1 MNVLVRRNRLGQSKF
16 ENEVKVQFFDGF
28 NKGYGECRD
37 QIVGW
42 LSNFKESCSNQVKI
56 TWWDEI
62 QFNLANDSQG
72 SNFMLEIVIAFKPL
86 LAFLNVSKGLI
97 WLTR

>member
-1 MNVLVRRNRLGQSKF
+1 MGLN
-16 ENEVKVQFFDGF
+16 
-28 NKGYGECRD
+28 
-37 QIVGW
+37 
-42 LSNFKESCSNQVKI
+42 
-56 TWWDEI
+56 DEI
-62 QFNLANDSQG
+62 QFCLANDSQG